1 LSLQARLLASY
12 VAVVALALLV
22 AGAYA
27 LRQIEQ
33 RYTRAYALSLEAQAR
48 VIAEAVRP
56 QLSRGG
62 DFRAVE
68 QAAKAFEW
76 RKGAYVGIRDR
87 SGRKPHLGPDQPPP
101 PPEVLQAIRG
111 QVATAQRWDEWTQE
125 VRIFAA
131 APVLEGP
138 RLLGVVHVSAPRLWV
153 ERQLRQIWWAF
164 AAAGALAL
172 AVGAFFGQRIS
183 RSVTRPLRDL
193 ERGAQALSQGEYG
206 QQVPVRGADEVGRLA
221 EAFNRMAQQLAQTI
235 DRIREER
242 NRLEAVLASLRDAVV
257 AVGPRGELILAN
269 RSAAELLGVPQD
281 ALGRPVREVLP
292 LPALVQLLEA
302 AAAGRDQS
310 EELPLPGGR
319 VAEVTCSPIRG
330 NGQPAGA
337 VAVVRDVTELRRSER
352 LRREL
357 VANVSHELRTPLTS
371 IKGFV
376 ETLLAGALRDEQN
389 SRRFLEI
396 IEAEANRLTKLVDD
410 LLELSRLE
418 SKGVTFQL
426 QPVDLGQ
433 LCRAVAERQQPR
445 AERAGVRL
453 ECSAEAGVVVV
464 ADPDRVEQVVTNL
477 VDNALKFT
485 PEGGRVHV
493 RVRVRGSEAWVS
505 VEDTG
510 RGIPPDDLPHVF
522 ERFYRADRSRTR
534 ASGGSGL
541 GLAIAKHLV
550 EMQGGRIWATS
561 TPGQGSVFSFAFP
574 LAGQGVR
581 PSVEP
586 AAGRSDSDQ
595 AARGGP

>member
-1 LSLQARLLASY
+1 MSLQARLVASY
-12 VAVVALALLV
+12 VVVVALALAA

-27 LRQIEQ
+27 IRKIEQ
-33 RYTRAYALSLEAQAR
+33 RYTRTYTLSLETQAR
-48 VIAEAVRP
+48 LIAEALRP
-56 QLSRGG
+56 HLLARR

-68 QAAKAFEW
+68 QLAKAYEW
-76 RKGAYVGIRDR
+76 RRGAYVGVRDP
-87 SGRKPHLGPDQPPP
+87 SGVKPHLGPGQPPP
-101 PPEVLQAIRG
+101 PPEVVQATRG
-111 QVATAQRWDEWTQE
+111 QVASAQRWDEWTQE

-131 APVLEGP
+131 APVLEGS
-138 RLLGVVHVSAPRLWV
+138 RLLGVVHVSAPRLWLD
-153 ERQLRQIWWAF
+153 RQLQQVWWAF

-172 AVGAFFGQRIS
+172 AVGAFLGLRIT
-183 RSVTRPLRDL
+183 RSVTRPLREL
-193 ERGAQALSQGEYG
+193 ERGAQAISRGEYG
-206 QQVPVRGADEVGRLA
+206 RQVPVRGADEVGRLA
-221 EAFNRMAQQLAQTI
+221 EAFNRMAEQLAHTI

-242 NRLEAVLASLRDAVV
+242 NRLEAVLSSLKDAVV
-257 AVGPRGELILAN
+257 AIGPRGEVLLAN
-269 RSAAELLGVPQD
+269 RSATELLGVPPD
-281 ALGRPVREVLP
+281 ALGRPLREVVRV
-292 LPALVQLLEA
+292 PALVALLEQA
-302 AAAGRDQS
+302 ARGHDQS
-310 EELPLPGGR
+310 EELNLAAGK
-319 VAEVTCSPIRG
+319 VVEVTCSPIRG
-330 NGQPAGA
+330 DHEPAGA

-396 IEAEANRLTKLVDD
+396 MEAETNRLTKLVDD

-418 SKGVTFQL
+418 SKGVTFRL
-426 QPVDLGQ
+426 QPVDLAE
-433 LCRAVAERQQPR
+433 LCRAVVGRQQPR
-445 AERAGVRL
+445 AERMGVRL
-453 ECSAEAGVVVV
+453 GCSAEPAVVS

-485 PEGGRVHV
+485 PEGGSIHV
-493 RVRVRGSEAWVS
+493 RVRRHGPEAWVS

-550 EMQGGRIWATS
+550 EMQGGRIWAES
-561 TPGQGSVFSFAFP
+561 QPGRGSVFSFAFP
-574 LAGQGVR
+574 LL
-581 PSVEP
+581 P
-586 AAGRSDSDQ
+586 Q
-595 AARGGP
+595 AAHNSAEDKSLTEQIEFS

>member
-1 LSLQARLLASY
+1 MSLQARLLASY

-27 LRQIEQ
+27 VRQIEQ

-48 VIAEAVRP
+48 VIAQALRP
-56 QLSRGG
+56 HLIGRP
-62 DFRAVE
+62 DFRAAE
-68 QAAKAFEW
+68 QAAKAYEW
-76 RKGAYVGIRDR
+76 RKGVYVGVRDP
-87 SGRKPHLGPDQPPP
+87 SGAKPHLGPDQPPP
-101 PPEVLQAIRG
+101 PPEVLQAVQG
-111 QVATAQRWDEWTQE
+111 NVATAQRWDEASGE

-131 APVLEGP
+131 APVAEGS
-138 RLLGVVHVSAPRLWV
+138 RVAGVVHVSAPRLWV
-153 ERQLRQIWWAF
+153 ERQLQQIWWAF
-164 AAAGALAL
+164 AASGALAL
-172 AVGAFFGQRIS
+172 AAGTFLGLRIS
-183 RSVTRPLRDL
+183 RSVTRPLHEL
-193 ERGAQALSQGEYG
+193 ERGAQALSRGEYG
-206 QQVPVRGADEVGRLA
+206 QRVPARGADEVGRLA
-221 EAFNRMAQQLAQTI
+221 EAFNRMADQLARTI
-235 DRIREER
+235 DRLREER

-257 AVGPRGELILAN
+257 AVGPQGELLLAN
-269 RSAAELLGVPQD
+269 RSAAELLGLPQD
-281 ALGRPVREVLP
+281 ALGRPLREVVGLP
-292 LPALVQLLEA
+292 SLVQLLEA
-302 AAAGRDQS
+302 AAAGREQS
-310 EELPLPGGR
+310 EELSLPGGR

-330 NGQPAGA
+330 DGGPAGA

-389 SRRFLEI
+389 SRRFLKI
-396 IEAEANRLTKLVDD
+396 IDAETNRLTKLVDD

-426 QPVDLGQ
+426 QPLDLGQ
-433 LCRAVAERQQPR
+433 LCRSVVDCQQPR

-453 ECSAEAGVVVV
+453 ECSAQPEVVVV

-485 PEGGRVHV
+485 PEGGRVLV
-493 RVRVRGSEAWVS
+493 RVHLRGPEACVS

-534 ASGGSGL
+534 TSGGSGL

-550 EMQGGRIWATS
+550 EMQGGRIWAES
-561 TPGQGSVFSFAFP
+561 TPGVGSVFSFAFP
-574 LAGQGVR
+574 LA
-581 PSVEP
+581 
-586 AAGRSDSDQ
+586 AQ
-595 AARGGP
+595 AARPSAERTDA